1 MSAYNQLPEQTALQ
15 QMAQID
21 PNTEALRS
29 AISGSYLTSLQQA
42 QNPTATQFQAYQD
55 LYSQIDP
62 TGYAGTQTLEQQL
75 VSQVQLGSQL
85 DPATQRQVEQA
96 TRLAQQGR
104 GNVYGTPQLVEEV
117 MTTGEAGLQLQQ
129 QRQQALQSYLQSG
142 QTPGDIAFNVY
153 NQQQNQLRASQG
165 AALSYLGSGSTPY
178 QVGSQYVQNAQNNA
192 ATAAQGGPQYNPS
205 SLQPN
210 YSGTAQQFSQ
220 YGLDIGQQAQNYY
233 NSMSAQNAMLAQGGG
248 GGGSGMSA
256 LMGGVSGALSGAAS
270 GAVLGSIIPGLGNLV
285 GAGIG
290 AAVGGAL
297 GAGSSYFG

>member
-1 MSAYNQLPEQTALQ
+1 
-15 QMAQID
+15 
-21 PNTEALRS
+21 
-29 AISGSYLTSLQQA
+29 
-42 QNPTATQFQAYQD
+42 
-55 LYSQIDP
+55 
-62 TGYAGTQTLEQQL
+62 
-75 VSQVQLGSQL
+75 
-85 DPATQRQVEQA
+85 
-96 TRLAQQGR
+96 
-104 GNVYGTPQLVEEV
+104 VYGTPQLVEEA

-129 QRQQALQSYLQSG
+129 QRQQALQSYLSSG

-178 QVGSQYVQNAQNNA
+178 QVGSQAVQQAQGNA
-192 ATAAQGGPQYNPS
+192 ATAAQGGPQYNPQ

-210 YSGTAQQFSQ
+210 YSGTAQQFPQ

-233 NSMSAQNAMLAQGGG
+233 NSMSAQNAALASGGG
-248 GGGSGMSA
+248 QNKGMSA
-256 LMGGVSGALSGAAS
+256 LTGGLSGALSGAAS
-270 GAVLGSIIPGLGNLV
+270 GAVLGSIIPGLGNLI